1 VPLKMFKSRKYANR
15 SNLVKIKK
23 TPNNP

>member
-1 VPLKMFKSRKYANR
+1 VPLKMYKSRKYANC

>member
-15 SNLVKIKK
+15 SNSVKIKK

>member
-1 VPLKMFKSRKYANR
+1 LKMYKSRKYANC

>member
-1 VPLKMFKSRKYANR
+1 LKMFKSRKYANC